1 MEPVFINAKDIIDF
15 KTVKEFEIC
24 EAVLDVIQMKELLAI
39 QRIRMVWRIY
49 VKDNQARVKLCATTL
64 NIRGQSV
71 QTHSNNP
78 YRAGIRE
85 GKTDN
90 DVMKIIF

>member
-24 EAVLDVIQMKELLAI
+24 DAVLSIIQPKDLLAI

-49 VKDNQARVKLCATTL
+49 VKDNQARVKLCTTTL

-78 YRAGIRE
+78 YRAGIGR
-85 GKTDN
+85 GKVTL
-90 DVMKIIF
+90 M